1 MLHHYALGILCLCY
15 GVLVIQFF
23 RERPHIIAANW
34 VLAAL
39 LCWPFILTDEF
50 IRMSGET
57 SSLMGLTAFVPVL
70 IISCLY
76 RAVKSLVIDNPP
88 PSKPMLWLPLGLTL
102 IGQLAVAFE
111 PVSERIFW
119 ITASPVGQPLTHGP
133 VYLTYMLSGFSV
145 LILGIL
151 ISEMVQNY
159 HRHLSSQVAELA
171 HFKVRWVGGA
181 SGICVGCAFCCI
193 LLVTA
198 ATFGFFNVDFWQSLI
213 NLLLAIAMLLV
224 LLALIRPQHTSPSP
238 LDYYRLDELNAEH
251 CVMREALTRA
261 EASMVDS
268 EAFKTPRLTLK
279 AFAKEC
285 KVEPT
290 TLIIALRLLEKRDFR
305 RFVHQYRLEYAQTVL
320 LPNNEHL
327 AHEAKRFGVQSDKF
341 LDDVLSRYFSK
352 TR

>member
-15 GVLVIQFF
+15 SVLVIQFF
-23 RERPHIIAANW
+23 RERPYIIAANW
-34 VLAAL
+34 ILAAL

-50 IRMSGET
+50 IRMSGEA

-70 IISCLY
+70 IITFLY
-76 RAVKSLVIDNPP
+76 RAVKTLVIDNPP
-88 PSKPMLWLPLGLTL
+88 ASKRTLWLPLGLTL
-102 IGQLAVAFE
+102 LGQLAVALE
-111 PVSERIFW
+111 PVSERISW
-119 ITASPVGQPLTHGP
+119 ITASPIGHPLAHGS
-133 VYLTYMLSGFSV
+133 VYLTFMISGFSV

-171 HFKVRWVGGA
+171 YFKARWVGGA
-181 SGICVGCAFCCI
+181 LGICVASAFCCI

-198 ATFGFFNVDFWQSLI
+198 GTFGFFDVDFWQSLI
-213 NLLLAIAMLLV
+213 NLLLAIALLLV
-224 LLALIRPQHTSPSP
+224 LMALIRPQHTSPSP
-238 LDYYRLDELNAEH
+238 LDYHRLDELKSEH
-251 CVMREALTRA
+251 SVMREALARA

-268 EAFKTPRLTLK
+268 EAFKTPQLTLK

-285 KVEPT
+285 NVEPT

-327 AHEAKRFGVQSDKF
+327 AHQAKRFGVQSDRF
-341 LDDVLSRYFSK
+341 LDDVLSNYFSN
-352 TR
+352 TG